1 VDANATPLIDYI
13 FASESIRSIPAGKF
27 APEDRHANFAGK
39 VGLRSRMCA
48 RKSHSERRRGRTT
61 LSSGRGSSSTLRRF
75 SARSPPLASASPI
88 EMSPG
93 MRARPQQAEG
103 LRACCVDLIKRQLGW
118 LIKSGRVEGS
128 SPPAG
133 QFRWRGGGSEL
144 SCSVGRG
151 PAECKDGRSARIAVE
166 GRNEG
171 CSGRKEDFG
180 ERAPRPKMF
189 FGVASMCC

>member
-1 VDANATPLIDYI
+1 MLPLSSITSLPVKA
-13 FASESIRSIPAGKF
+13 FVRSPQASLRLRTVMPISPA
-27 APEDRHANFAGK
+27 RW
-39 VGLRSRMCA
+39 VCA
-48 RKSHSERRRGRTT
+48 RGCARASRIPREEEAGLPCRVAEVPAR
-61 LSSGRGSSSTLRRF
+61 
-75 SARSPPLASASPI
+75 RSPPLASASPI